1 MFTQT
6 QPTKDALPPRPTV
19 VIVIGVSGCGKST
32 MGALLASRM
41 RWEYEDV
48 GWLRPVANVDKMHSG
63 VSLTDEDR
71 RPWLEA
77 VAAWIDQSRP
87 SGRHGAV
94 ACSAL
99 KRRYR
104 DVLIGNRTVVRS
116 VYLKR
121 DEALIARRVAARHE
135 HFMRRSLLHS
145 QFEALEK
152 PEPSRSSYDLRDCG
166 SNYISAEHGRRR
178 SAARASGL

>member
-6 QPTKDALPPRPTV
+6 QPTKDALPPRPAV
-19 VIVIGVSGCGKST
+19 VIVMGVSGCEKST
-32 MGALLASRM
+32 IGPLLASRV
-41 RWEYEDV
+41 RLEYEDV
-48 GWLRPVANVDKMHSG
+48 GCLRPVANVDKTHSG

-77 VAAWIDQSRP
+77 VAAWFDHSRR

-94 ACSAL
+94 ACSAP

-104 DVLIGNRTVVRS
+104 DVLIGNRADVRL

-121 DEALIARRVAARHE
+121 DEALIARRVTTRHE
-135 HFMRRSLLHS
+135 HFMRRTLLHN

-152 PEPSRSSYDLRDCG
+152 LGPDESPIVVSIEP
-166 SNYISAEHGRRR
+166 
-178 SAARASGL
+178 ARTRLWRKVY